1 MNAKFIHRRFAES
14 ELIRYPKLTDW
25 KKMEFFI
32 FGEFLIKERKF
43 NDSKYIGI
51 LKTIASADLGL
62 SGTDLEDFTRAY
74 LDAVKA
80 ENQDFVSFGER
91 YSSAS
96 NLVKAVDL
104 YNTFGGEGMKLLA
117 ERRFTSR
124 PVQAVERLL
133 NLYAGQIPMVSDK
146 LGKRFDQLESNRK
159 FAELGMLL
167 VKKKSFFGANLSKD
181 LVFFLWFLDMALDQE
196 DYAVRYLSTKTL
208 EELERSFLSI
218 LRKSGG
224 LHQTVLRLHRDIRIG
239 MARFN

>member
-32 FGEFLIKERKF
+32 FAEFLIKERKF
-43 NDSKYIGI
+43 NDSKYVGI
-51 LKTIASADLGL
+51 LKTIAAADLGL
-62 SGTDLEDFTRAY
+62 SGTDLENFTHAY
-74 LDAVKA
+74 LEAVRA
-80 ENQDFVSFGER
+80 ENKEFISFGER
-91 YSSAS
+91 YSTTT
-96 NLVKAVDL
+96 NLAKAVEL
-104 YNTFGGEGMKLLA
+104 YDIFGNEGMRLLA

-133 NLYAGQIPMVSDK
+133 NLHASQVSRISDK
-146 LGKRFDQLESNRK
+146 LGNRFDQLESNRK
-159 FAELGMLL
+159 FAELGLLL

-196 DYAVRYLSTKTL
+196 DYAVRYLSGRTL
-208 EELERSFLSI
+208 EELERSYLSI

-239 MARFN
+239 LVRFN

>member
-32 FGEFLIKERKF
+32 FAEFLIKERKF
-43 NDSKYIGI
+43 NDLKYVGI
-51 LKTIASADLGL
+51 LKTIAAADLGL
-62 SGTDLEDFTRAY
+62 SGTDLENFTRAY
-74 LDAVKA
+74 LEAVKA
-80 ENQDFVSFGER
+80 ENQEFLSFGER
-91 YSSAS
+91 YATST
-96 NLVKAVDL
+96 NLLKAVDL
-104 YNTFGGEGMKLLA
+104 YRTFGGEGMKLLA

-133 NLYAGQIPMVSDK
+133 NLHAGQIAVISDN
-146 LGKRFDQLESNRK
+146 LGKRFDQLEANRK
-159 FAELGMLL
+159 FAELGLL
-167 VKKKSFFGANLSKD
+167 LIKKKSFFGANLPKD

-196 DYAVRYLSTKTL
+196 DYAVRYLSSKTI
-208 EELERSFLSI
+208 EELERSYLSI

-224 LHQTVLRLHRDIRIG
+224 LHQTVLRLHRDIRKG